1 MLGRITQRPLIL
13 LAGANLAMLGVLLYV
28 GRWLVFWWDEWRFVF
43 DRPDPTPRSVL
54 APFFDTFVAVPVLVY
69 EALLAQFGLRTYLP
83 YLLVDWASHF
93 AVAFLLYRIV
103 SRRSGV
109 VLGLAAG
116 FTFVFLGSG
125 FEVLLQPFQIQYQF
139 AILGGLMAI
148 DQIDCGRPVV
158 AAVLLLPAIASSGL
172 GVIFVG
178 LIVVWGLL
186 RRHRATL
193 LATAPA
199 IAGYAAWYFTW
210 GRESGHLTGPG
221 LGLLDG
227 AYSVLYGIGAAVSG
241 LIGLPPAQFAL
252 IGLAVA
258 VAALALVAA
267 LARRGY
273 RPDPLAAAAIA
284 ALVAEQVLRVIYRGP
299 YGADYGSRSAY
310 VYAGVVFVW
319 LAVTGLVGNRLP
331 RHHAA
336 SVVVTILVAGMVIGN
351 MRQFAGA
358 AVAYRGH
365 RATELA
371 ELQLIESLRS
381 NSSLARYVQPD
392 DTNANAIMAGPYLAA
407 IDRFGSPTLPYAWQ
421 SYVDVAAVD
430 GARQRLLSNAP

>member
-1 MLGRITQRPLIL
+1 MLGRIAQRPLIL

-116 FTFVFLGSG
+116 FSFVFLGSG

-148 DQIDCGRPVV
+148 DQIDCRRPVI

-186 RRHRATL
+186 RRHRGTL
-193 LATAPA
+193 LAAAPA

-241 LIGLPPAQFAL
+241 LIGLPSARFAL
-252 IGLAVA
+252 LGLALV

-267 LARRGY
+267 LGRRGY

-284 ALVAEQVLRVIYRGP
+284 ALVAEQVLRVIYPRTLRRRLREPVRVRVRRG
-299 YGADYGSRSAY
+299 RLC
-310 VYAGVVFVW
+310 
-319 LAVTGLVGNRLP
+319 LA
-331 RHHAA
+331 
-336 SVVVTILVAGMVIGN
+336 
-351 MRQFAGA
+351 
-358 AVAYRGH
+358 RGH
-365 RATELA
+365 RSRREPPA
-371 ELQLIESLRS
+371 ETPHRIRHRHDSGRGNGVREHAPIRGRCRRVSRPPG
-381 NSSLARYVQPD
+381 NGTCRAP
-392 DTNANAIMAGPYLAA
+392 
-407 IDRFGSPTLPYAWQ
+407 
-421 SYVDVAAVD
+421 VD
-430 GARQRLLSNAP
+430 